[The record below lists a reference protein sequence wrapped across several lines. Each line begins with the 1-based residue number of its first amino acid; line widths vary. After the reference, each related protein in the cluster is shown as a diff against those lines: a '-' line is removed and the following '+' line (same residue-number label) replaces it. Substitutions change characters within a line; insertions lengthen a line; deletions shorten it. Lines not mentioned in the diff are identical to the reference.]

1 MTAEGV
7 YDRAIEEAAQC
18 MVAAARSDQ
27 FATAVCAWIL
37 EALQARGGVADAE
50 SVDKSMLRGVLEDT
64 VELAVRK
71 SIDELLPNVR
81 ERSGEAARVEPYLV
95 DGLRQNLQ
103 RIAERLP
110 IAH

>member
-1 MTAEGV
+1 MVNFLETIAEG
-7 YDRAIEEAAQC
+7 
-18 MVAAARSDQ
+18 
-27 FATAVCAWIL
+27 
-37 EALQARGGVADAE
+37 
-50 SVDKSMLRGVLEDT
+50 LEDT

-81 ERSGEAARVEPYLV
+81 EHSGEAARVEPYLV
-95 DGLRQNLQ
+95 DGLRQNLH